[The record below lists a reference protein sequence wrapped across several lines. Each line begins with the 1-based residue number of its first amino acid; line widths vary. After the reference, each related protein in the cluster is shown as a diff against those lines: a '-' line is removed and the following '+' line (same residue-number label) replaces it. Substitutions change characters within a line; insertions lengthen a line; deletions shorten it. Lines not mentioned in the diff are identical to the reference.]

1 VRVAPVPA
9 MDAAAPQAE
18 WAHPRLVSSARCK
31 ANRPTLAPLRS
42 VTRKSVWALC
52 EKRSAKAVAA
62 DGQSKKALPGS
73 GTQAADTAERH
84 VVNEVVVAH
93 VCAHVHACV

>member
-1 VRVAPVPA
+1 VWRQCPRWTRRHHRRMGSPTACQLGTLQGKP
-9 MDAAAPQAE
+9 
-18 WAHPRLVSSARCK
+18 AHPG
-31 ANRPTLAPLRS
+31 APPVGHKKIDL
-42 VTRKSVWALC
+42 ALC

-62 DGQSKKALPGS
+62 GGQSKKALPGS